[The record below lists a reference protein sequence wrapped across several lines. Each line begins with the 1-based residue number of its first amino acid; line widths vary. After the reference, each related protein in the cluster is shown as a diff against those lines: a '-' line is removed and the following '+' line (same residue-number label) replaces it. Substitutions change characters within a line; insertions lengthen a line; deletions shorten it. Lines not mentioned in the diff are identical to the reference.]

1 MTKTHVIL
9 KFVQRTFWL
18 YIAEAVVVLTI
29 VMMIDRLHT

>member
-1 MTKTHVIL
+1 MTKRNVIL

-29 VMMIDRLHT
+29 AMMINRLHT